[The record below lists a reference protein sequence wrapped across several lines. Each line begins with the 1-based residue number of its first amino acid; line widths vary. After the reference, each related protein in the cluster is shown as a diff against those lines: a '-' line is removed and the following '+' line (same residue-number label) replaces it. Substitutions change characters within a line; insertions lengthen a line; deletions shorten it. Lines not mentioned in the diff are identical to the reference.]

1 MLIEKWEIR
10 NATENDVDYFLEAF
24 HQIYNQQFDK
34 HNFTELFKKKIKSQ
48 NSLLFV
54 AQNTLGNIIGC
65 MVCEKQE
72 SLQIL
77 KPFLQIK
84 EFYISPKY
92 RKFNLAE
99 DMYVYIE
106 NKAIKMGIPKIEV
119 LCNYTATTTQ
129 NFYLRRKFMIDRKS
143 YVKQL

>member
-24 HQIYNQQFDK
+24 HQIYNQLFDK
-34 HNFTELFKKKIKSQ
+34 NNFTELFKKKIKSQ

-92 RKFNLAE
+92 RKFNLL
-99 DMYVYIE
+99 
-106 NKAIKMGIPKIEV
+106 KMNPH
-119 LCNYTATTTQ
+119 
-129 NFYLRRKFMIDRKS
+129 
-143 YVKQL
+143 

>member
-10 NATENDVDYFLEAF
+10 NATEHDLDYFLDAF
-24 HQIYNQQFDK
+24 YQIYNQQLDK
-34 HNFTELFKKKIKSQ
+34 HSFFELFKKKLKSQ

-77 KPFLQIK
+77 KPMIQIK

-106 NKAIKMGIPKIEV
+106 NKAIKMGVPKIEV

-129 NFYLRRKFMIDRKS
+129 NFYLRRKFVIDRKS
-143 YVKQL
+143 YIKQL

>member
-10 NATENDVDYFLEAF
+10 NATEHDLDYFLDAF
-24 HQIYNQQFDK
+24 YQIYNQQLDQHSF
-34 HNFTELFKKKIKSQ
+34 FELFKKKLKSQ

-77 KPFLQIK
+77 KPMIQIK

-106 NKAIKMGIPKIEV
+106 NKAIKMGVPKIEV

-129 NFYLRRKFMIDRKS
+129 NFYLRRKFVIDRKS
-143 YVKQL
+143 YIKQL

>member
-10 NATENDVDYFLEAF
+10 NATEQDLDYFLDAF
-24 HQIYNQQFDK
+24 HQIYNQQLDK
-34 HNFTELFKKKIKSQ
+34 HSFFELFKKKLKSQ

-77 KPFLQIK
+77 KPMIQIK

-99 DMYVYIE
+99 EMYVHIE
-106 NKAIKMGIPKIEV
+106 NKAIKMGVPKIEV

-129 NFYLRRKFMIDRKS
+129 NFYLRRKFVIDRKS
-143 YVKQL
+143 YIKQL